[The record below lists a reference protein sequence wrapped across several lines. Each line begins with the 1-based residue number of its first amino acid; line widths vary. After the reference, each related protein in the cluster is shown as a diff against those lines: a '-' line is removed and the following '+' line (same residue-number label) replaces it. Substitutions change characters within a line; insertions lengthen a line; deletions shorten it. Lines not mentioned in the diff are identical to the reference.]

1 MWGLEGGSREAG
13 GGQGHVRGGSRNN
26 GGAGGVASGE
36 GSPPSP
42 GVSSPCLTHPHG
54 DNGGG
59 GAQLLLPTLAG
70 WEAAVAATLER
81 RRAPHCACASRAP
94 QGAPAG
100 TAPAQSPT
108 KGRAGEGAQVES
120 LGGGPRVSH
129 TTKRREARSKRRAR
143 NDVSPSPPP
152 SPQAVSVAMATASA
166 RGEARDWA
174 TRWVAAQ
181 PLRWPLRLLRLNL
194 VIRGAA
200 TFKPTKRVT
209 ASEIPAPPTT
219 LGHRRGVWNIS
230 HLLDREL

>member
-1 MWGLEGGSREAG
+1 MWGLGGGSREAG

-26 GGAGGVASGE
+26 GGAGGVARGA

-94 QGAPAG
+94 QRALAG
-100 TAPAQSPT
+100 TAPAQSPA
-108 KGRAGEGAQVES
+108 KGRAGKGAQVES
-120 LGGGPRVSH
+120 LGGGPRVSQ
-129 TTKRREARSKRRAR
+129 TRKRREARSKRRAR
-143 NDVSPSPPP
+143 NDVSPGPPP
-152 SPQAVSVAMATASA
+152 PGCVCSHGNGLTA
-166 RGEARDWA
+166 RGEARGWA
-174 TRWVAAQ
+174 ARWVAAP
-181 PLRWPLRLLRLNL
+181 PLRWPLRLLLLNL

-200 TFKPTKRVT
+200 TF
-209 ASEIPAPPTT
+209 PADQTRHDLRNTCSSYNP
-219 LGHRRGVWNIS
+219 RA
-230 HLLDREL
+230 